1 MTSPNASGELRT
13 AVILRAGNG
22 RHWGAPVMA
31 KKNFKDLTEREIL
44 ALAIQLEE
52 EDSRVYGD
60 FAEGLRESYPST
72 AKAFDEMAGEE
83 SRHRQ
88 MLIDMHRQRF
98 GDHIPLIR
106 RQDVKGFLDRRPMW
120 LVRPLGIHA
129 VRKQVEIMELETRR
143 FYEHALEKVSNAST
157 RKLLGD
163 LAEIERQHS
172 EFAESLEEKQVS
184 TGERAEEEKSRRRLF
199 VLRIIQPGLAG
210 LMDGSV
216 STLAPIFAAAFAT
229 HKSWDAFLVGL
240 AASVGAGISM
250 AFAEALS
257 DDGSLT
263 GRGQPVFRG
272 SVTGLMTTIGGIGH
286 TLPFLIADFR
296 AAFTVAVIVVAIEL
310 AVISY
315 VRHKYMDTP
324 ILSSAFQ
331 VIVGG
336 SLVFAI
342 GILIGSS

>member
-1 MTSPNASGELRT
+1 MP
-13 AVILRAGNG
+13 
-22 RHWGAPVMA
+22 

-52 EDSRVYGD
+52 EDSRVYAD
-60 FAEGLRESYPST
+60 FAEGLRENYPAT
-72 AKAFDEMAGEE
+72 AKIFDEMQAEE

-88 MLIDMHRQRF
+88 RLIDMHRQRF

-106 RQDVKGFLDRRPMW
+106 RQDVKGFIERRPIW
-120 LVRPLGIHA
+120 LTRPLGINA
-129 VRKQVEIMELETRR
+129 VRKQVEIMELETRQ
-143 FYEHALEKVSNAST
+143 FYDHALQKISDAST
-157 RKLLGD
+157 RKLIGD
-163 LAEIERQHS
+163 LAEVERQHS
-172 EFAESLEEKQVS
+172 AIAETLERKELTPNV
-184 TGERAEEEKSRRRLF
+184 RAEEEATGRRMFMLQ
-199 VLRIIQPGLAG
+199 VIQPGLAG

-263 GRGQPVFRG
+263 GRGRPIVRG
-272 SVTGLMTTIGGIGH
+272 SVTGLMTAAGGLGH
-286 TLPFLIADFR
+286 TLPFLISSFHV
-296 AAFTVAVIVVAIEL
+296 AFVVAVLVVAVEL
-310 AVISY
+310 AAISY
-315 VRHKYMDTP
+315 VRHRYMDTP
-324 ILSSAFQ
+324 LLSSALQ

-336 SLVFAI
+336 TLVFII
-342 GILIGSS
+342 GIWIGGQG